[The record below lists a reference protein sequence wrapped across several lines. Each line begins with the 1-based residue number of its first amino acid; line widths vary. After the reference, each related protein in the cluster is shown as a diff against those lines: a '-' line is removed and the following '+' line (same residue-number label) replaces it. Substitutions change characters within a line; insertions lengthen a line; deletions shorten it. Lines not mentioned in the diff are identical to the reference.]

1 MILFRY
7 FSREVFSAVISV
19 TLILIFVF
27 LANQTVRL
35 LSQAASGSLATGTV
49 LKLIGLELPFL
60 LGILLP
66 LGLFLGV
73 LVSYSRFYAD
83 NEMTV
88 LRASG
93 MGKWQL
99 LKTTLII
106 SSVIF
111 VAVSLL
117 MFGLNPLLSAQKEKI
132 LKSSAAGNLVAT
144 LVPGSFKAT
153 NSGRDVFFVGGVST
167 DHKSAT
173 DIFIA
178 QYGENSSVKKFK
190 QGDSWTVLVAN
201 EGEEYIDDT
210 TKDKFVVAKS
220 GYRYQGVAGQQDF
233 QVSKFDEYGVLLPQD
248 DVVSENVTYDALPTL
263 ALLKNT
269 ENNIRY
275 ETELQW
281 RIALPISALLL
292 AVLAMQ
298 LSHVSPRKGRFQN
311 IIPAILIYVVYAN
324 LIFIA
329 RDWMND
335 GTTPA
340 LIGLW
345 WVHGLL
351 LLLIGIIAFR
361 QVRQGK

>member
-7 FSREVFSAVISV
+7 FSREVFSAVLSV

-49 LKLIGLELPFL
+49 LKLISLELPFL

-66 LGLFLGV
+66 LGLYLGV
-73 LVSYSRFYAD
+73 LVSYSRLYAD

-93 MGKWQL
+93 MSKWHL
-99 LKTTLII
+99 LKITLTI
-106 SSVIF
+106 SSF
-111 VAVSLL
+111 VFIIVSLL
-117 MFGLNPLLSAQKEKI
+117 MFGLNPLLTAQKEKI

-153 NSGRDVFFVGGVST
+153 KSGKDVFFVGGVST

-178 QYGENSSVKKFK
+178 QYGEDKSAKKSRK
-190 QGDSWTVLVAN
+190 GDSWTILVAD
-201 EGEEYIDDT
+201 EGQEYTDQN
-210 TKDKFVVAKS
+210 TKNKYVVAKS
-220 GYRYQGVAGQQDF
+220 GYRYQGIAGQQDF
-233 QVSKFDEYGVLLPQD
+233 QVSRFDEYGVLLRQD
-248 DVVSENVTYDALPTL
+248 DTVSSSLAYDALPTL
-263 ALLKNT
+263 VLLKDK

-275 ETELQW
+275 KTELQW
-281 RIALPISALLL
+281 RIALPISAVLL
-292 AVLAMQ
+292 AILAMQ

-311 IIPAILIYVVYAN
+311 IIPALLIYVVYAN
-324 LIFIA
+324 LIFIG

-340 LIGLW
+340 ALGLW